1 MFSVV
6 SLTRYRP
13 HPQLRRIL
21 FFLGPLQ
28 HLLLVDIL
36 MMAPRT
42 SAGFYLIIVL
52 IYIFMIISDVKHLSM
67 SFTGEK
73 KK

>member
-6 SLTRYRP
+6 TLTRYRP

-36 MMAPRT
+36 MMAPQT
-42 SAGFYLIIVL
+42 SARFYLIIVL
-52 IYIFMIISDVKHLSM
+52 IYIFMISDVKHLSM
-67 SFTGEK
+67 SFTGENK
-73 KK
+73 K